1 MRLFTAID
9 IPSDVK
15 ARLAALVDRLRPLAK
30 LHWIPV
36 EKLHITTKFIGEWPE
51 ERLDELKRALAAIT
65 CPAPVEIAIRRLG
78 WLPNP
83 RSARAL
89 YAGVEPTE
97 ALAALAAATERAAAG
112 VGVAGE
118 DRIFRPH
125 VTLARTRKRVPLGA
139 LKHALA
145 EIELSAI
152 GSYRASSFALY
163 LSAGGKYTK
172 LQEFPLTNS

>member
-9 IPSDVK
+9 IPDDIK
-15 ARLAALVDRLRPLAK
+15 AALATLLDRLRPLAK

-36 EKLHITTKFIGEWPE
+36 EKVHITTKFIGEWPE

-65 CPAPVEIAIRRLG
+65 CPAPVEVAIRRLG

-83 RSARAL
+83 RSARVL
-89 YAGVEPTE
+89 YAGVEASE
-97 ALAALAAATERAAAG
+97 ALTALAVATEQAG
-112 VGVAGE
+112 ESIGVPSE
-118 DRIFRPH
+118 DRIYRPH

-163 LSAGGKYTK
+163 LSAAGKYTK
-172 LQEFPLTNS
+172 LQEFSLDT